1 MQQVVAKKLFPFNQ
15 AKSNMLPN
23 QGGIDVQFKG
33 MTSAFNQT
41 VKVNGVSGLWRGMT
55 ATLLKVIQLLFFLH
69 LTYLS
74 MSGIMVIV
82 EN

>member
-1 MQQVVAKKLFPFNQ
+1 
-15 AKSNMLPN
+15 MLPN

-55 ATLLKVIQLLFFLH
+55 ATLLKVIQLL
-69 LTYLS
+69 
-74 MSGIMVIV
+74 
-82 EN
+82 

>member
-1 MQQVVAKKLFPFNQ
+1 MLQVMAKKLFSFNQ
-15 AKSNMLPN
+15 AKSKMLPN

-55 ATLLKVIQLLFFLH
+55 ATLLKVIQLLLLFPPSNL
-69 LTYLS
+69 LTY
-74 MSGIMVIV
+74 V
-82 EN
+82 